1 MVKKERAMLKI
12 MLIMKGHSCV
22 SLKILNSTQSE
33 FFQSAAL
40 THSHLCI
47 LRTFIMNIFR
57 FIFFPPSWLLA
68 CVRFQYLQSI
78 TAADLQSATLLI
90 VANWTAKKKIW
101 SAQQGTITQRQITS
115 SHRQH
120 PAVRGSDSNKSTGA
134 LCNVGRQRK
143 RIPQH
148 PKKNIK

>member
-1 MVKKERAMLKI
+1 MKKERAMLKI
-12 MLIMKGHSCV
+12 MLIMKCHSCV

-57 FIFFPPSWLLA
+57 FFFSPPSWLLA
-68 CVRFQYLQSI
+68 CVRFQCLQSI

-90 VANWTAKKKIW
+90 VANSIAKKKKIW

-134 LCNVGRQRK
+134 LCNVGGK
-143 RIPQH
+143 GSECP